1 MTETEQRY
9 ELKSII
15 DNIKEY
21 YKNGTY
27 SESKTHQL
35 EVILYKL
42 NNIDTILENID
53 QDILG
58 TTISSDYNNCKTYT
72 TNIIKNNDSSLTYLN
87 NTLDTMFSKIYEYV
101 DFKMLLGNRS
111 EIKKYIREYKY
122 NISRQSEIL
131 ENEVNDIKDLIRE
144 RKDEINNENSELNKS
159 LNTFKEELNTINEQ
173 KDKLKQK
180 INEMLETEK
189 EGLKIQL
196 DDETKKLNEQYIKI
210 IEEYNQKFETLST
223 SYKNSFDSL
232 LTQLKEKEKQ
242 ISELVGIVGTKSKI
256 GEYKKNADSSRIE
269 RIIWQ
274 STTIILFLIAF
285 GIMIYV
291 TLTSKNYNNFTIFK
305 YIVSAILMGAAAYTS
320 KQASNARKDEVYY
333 RKQQL
338 ELASIDVY
346 LESLKPESREEIK
359 KNLSDKLFG
368 QAKNTYTNKYDEGKG
383 FSIDDLVRVIE
394 AIKKN

>member
-9 ELKSII
+9 ELKNII
-15 DNIKEY
+15 DNLKEY
-21 YKNGTY
+21 YKNGTF
-27 SESKTHQL
+27 SDNKTHLL

-87 NTLDTMFSKIYEYV
+87 NTLDTIFSKIYEYV

-122 NISRQSEIL
+122 NISRQSGIL

-144 RKDEINNENSELNKS
+144 RKDEINNDNSELNKS

-189 EGLKIQL
+189 EVLKIQL
-196 DDETKKLNEQYIKI
+196 NDETKKLNEQYNKI
-210 IEEYNQKFETLST
+210 IEECNQKFETLSI

-242 ISELVGIVGTKSKI
+242 ISELVGIVGKKSKI

-320 KQASNARKDEVYY
+320 RQASNARKDEVYY

-368 QAKNTYTNKYDEGKG
+368 QAKNTYTNKYDEGKS